1 MRGRKQ
7 SQISVACLLDVET
20 MIPKDHPIRA
30 IKSILGVV
38 LHEMDAHLEE
48 MYAEVGRP
56 SIPPERLL
64 LSKVLMA
71 LYTIRSERQFCE
83 RLQYDLLFRWF
94 LDLNPDEAVF
104 DHSTF
109 SQNQARLLKH
119 KTADLF
125 FAEVVW
131 FAKAKRWL
139 SDQHFSVDAT
149 LIESW
154 ASLKSFKRKDSEQGP
169 GDGNGW
175 SDFKGESR
183 SNDTHESTTDP
194 EAKLVRKGP
203 GREAKLCF
211 AGHATIENR
220 NGLCVLFEVK
230 PAVGAPEGAVAVE
243 QVKELQDRGFEP
255 RSLGADRGYH
265 SRGFIEGVR
274 ARGVVPHPAACGGRK
289 TLGVRILSKA
299 YAASQRSRRRIEEIF
314 GWGKTTGCF
323 RKSRH
328 LGVERTH
335 AAGQYVVAACNLVRM
350 AKLSLG
356 SPEMAR
362 A

>member
-1 MRGRKQ
+1 
-7 SQISVACLLDVET
+7 LNVET
-20 MIPKDHPIRA
+20 MIPAQHPIRA
-30 IKSILGVV
+30 IKSILTVV
-38 LHEMDAHLEE
+38 LREMDAHFEE

-64 LSKVLMA
+64 LAKVLMA

-109 SQNQARLLKH
+109 SQNQERLLRH
-119 KTADLF
+119 KVADLF

-131 FAKAKRWL
+131 FAKAKHWI

-154 ASLKSFKRKDSEQGP
+154 ASLKSFKKRDSDPGP
-169 GDGNGW
+169 SDGNGW

-183 SNDTHESTTDP
+183 SNDTHESRTDP
-194 EAKLVRKGP
+194 EAKLVRKGN
-203 GREAKLCF
+203 GREARLCF
-211 AGHATIENR
+211 AGHAAMENR

-230 PAVGAPEGAVAVE
+230 PAVGAPESAVAVD
-243 QVKELQDRGFEP
+243 QVRELQERGFDP
-255 RSLGADRGYH
+255 RTLGADRGYC
-265 SRGFIEGVR
+265 SQGFVTGVR
-274 ARGVVPHPAACGGRK
+274 SHGVVPHPAACANRR
-289 TLGVRILSKA
+289 TMGVRIRSHA
-299 YAASQRSRRRIEEIF
+299 YALSQKTRRQIEEIF
-314 GWGKTTGCF
+314 GWSKTTGCF
-323 RKSRH
+323 RKSRY

-356 SPEMAR
+356 DRLLAR